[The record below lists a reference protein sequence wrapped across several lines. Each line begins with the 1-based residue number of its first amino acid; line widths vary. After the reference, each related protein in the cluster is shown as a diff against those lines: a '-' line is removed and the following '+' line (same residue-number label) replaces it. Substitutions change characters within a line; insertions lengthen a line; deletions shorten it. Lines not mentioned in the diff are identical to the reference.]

1 MVKREAM
8 TKWSLRWTF
17 SENGNMNLVMLVP
30 LNSSSSVSRTK
41 YFWVAALRSNT
52 DKQSAKAN
60 DCNCDLLQQIK
71 LMNFPGNS
79 SMSMLKGKR
88 QRDGGKKRKTKQ
100 REKWIQ
106 LVITIKTT
114 ADVRH
119 EIAKEKGFTQR
130 RRVQNI
136 PAPTSDAK
144 CVFVHGS
151 HAKCKYCIHWCYY
164 CGTFDYSAWINIDHA
179 SKTDDYI
186 YGRQCMALMMLLLK
200 GALPPLAHWNCQSV
214 IFSISLHY
222 SADDVGV
229 LFLFCFHW
237 HCL

>member
-1 MVKREAM
+1 
-8 TKWSLRWTF
+8 
-17 SENGNMNLVMLVP
+17 MNLVMLVP

-41 YFWVAALRSNT
+41 YFWVAAPRSKT

-88 QRDGGKKRKTKQ
+88 QRHGGKKGKIRQ

-179 SKTDDYI
+179 PEKRMIIFMADSVWHWWCYCWKVLCHRWPIEIARASFSAFHCTTQQMMSVFYFFFVFTDTAYNSENSKDEMIT
-186 YGRQCMALMMLLLK
+186 G
-200 GALPPLAHWNCQSV
+200 N
-214 IFSISLHY
+214 
-222 SADDVGV
+222 
-229 LFLFCFHW
+229 
-237 HCL
+237 